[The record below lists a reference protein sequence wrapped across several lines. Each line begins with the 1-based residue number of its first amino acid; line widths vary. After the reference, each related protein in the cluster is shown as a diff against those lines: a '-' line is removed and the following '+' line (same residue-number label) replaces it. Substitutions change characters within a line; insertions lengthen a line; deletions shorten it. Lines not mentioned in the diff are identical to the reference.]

1 MDSQMP
7 SCKEV
12 TRLIASEEL
21 VDAGWGKRF
30 LARLHLMMCR
40 HCRRYAAE
48 LRTIGVASR
57 DQWSVIPSDAPTIER
72 LQSSILD
79 RALGASD
86 QDTEDRRTRDPEP
99 PAT

>member
-1 MDSQMP
+1 MDSQML

-21 VDAGWGKRF
+21 VDAGRAKRA
-30 LARLHLMMCR
+30 LARLHLMMCQ
-40 HCRRYAAE
+40 HCRRYAAQI
-48 LRTIGVASR
+48 RAIGVASR
-57 DQWSVIPSDAPTIER
+57 DQWSVSPLDAPTLQR